1 MRMRLT
7 RIAVAIALLPAAL
20 LVLGCG
26 DDDSGGEPAGQP
38 TAPEEVDV
46 PTDADA
52 LKEQCVEEL
61 TSVGQSEAEA
71 EKTCTVPDE
80 AELDK
85 AVDEAVES
93 CLAIVDELPE
103 SEREQARQDCTE
115 AGG

>member
-7 RIAVAIALLPAAL
+7 RIAVAITLVPAAL
-20 LVLGCG
+20 LVPGCG

-52 LKEQCVEEL
+52 MKAQCVEEL

-71 EKTCTVPDE
+71 EKTCTVPDA
-80 AELDK
+80 AEVDK
-85 AVDEAVES
+85 AVDDALES
-93 CLAIVDELPE
+93 CLAIVDELPD
-103 SEREQARQDCTE
+103 SEQEQARQECME

>member
-7 RIAVAIALLPAAL
+7 RIAVVIALLPAAL
-20 LVLGCG
+20 LVGCG
-26 DDDSGGEPAGQP
+26 DD
-38 TAPEEVDV
+38 
-46 PTDADA
+46 DA

-71 EKTCTVPDE
+71 EKTCAVPDE
-80 AELDK
+80 AEVDK

-103 SEREQARQDCTE
+103 SAREQARQDCME